1 MYPNPQDAIA
11 IPGAP
16 ALAPFEQHAADLIAA
31 ARRGAADAFR
41 AWAPRW
47 TGHPTESIE
56 RFARESMTR
65 GEPTLADAQLVVA
78 RLHGFA
84 SWALLSMHMEGLAD
98 PRSLIAHFE
107 TAADAIVGGDAA
119 TLQRLLREQPA
130 LVRARSTREH
140 AATLLHYVA
149 ANGVENYRQKTPPN
163 IVSIAAMLMDAGA
176 EVDAEASIYDGRCTT
191 LGLAATSVH
200 PEAAGVQPALM
211 QALLDRGAAVD
222 HPSGVGRDHA
232 FVNGCLANGRPA
244 AAAYLAA
251 RGARVDLAGA
261 AGLGRLDLVAPF
273 FEGERGRTMAPTPE
287 QLHAAVGW
295 ACAYGHIAV
304 VEFLLD
310 RGVAA
315 GAAIE
320 PGGRTSLHA
329 AALGGHADIV
339 RLLLDRRAAV
349 DTIERTY
356 QGTPLDWA
364 LHGWSTRT
372 DGERATYYEVVAL
385 LVAAGAPV
393 NPAWIDDSA
402 EPTPFARQLRADT
415 RMLSALRGNR

>member
-11 IPGAP
+11 IPGARR
-16 ALAPFEQHAADLIAA
+16 LEPFELHAVDLIAA
-31 ARRGAADAFR
+31 SRSGAADAFR
-41 AWAPRW
+41 AWAARW
-47 TGHPTESIE
+47 APHHTGSIE

-65 GEPTLADAQLVVA
+65 GEPTLADARLVVA

-84 SWALLSMHMEGLAD
+84 SWTMLSMHIEGLAD
-98 PRSLIAHFE
+98 RASLIAHFE

-119 TLQRLLREQPA
+119 TLQRLLRAQPA

-140 AATLLHYVA
+140 NATLLHYVA

-176 EVDAEASIYDGRCTT
+176 EVDAEASMYDGHCTT

-222 HPSGVGRDHA
+222 HPGGVGHDHA

-251 RGARVDLAGA
+251 RGAPVDLAGA
-261 AGLGRLDLVAPF
+261 AGIGRLDLVAQF
-273 FEGERGRTMAPTPE
+273 FDDDGRQTSAPTRE
-287 QLHAAVGW
+287 QLHAAAGW
-295 ACAYGHIAV
+295 ACAYGHTAVIA
-304 VEFLLD
+304 FLLD
-310 RGVAA
+310 RGVPA
-315 GAAIE
+315 GAAVE
-320 PGGRTSLHA
+320 PGGQTCLHA
-329 AALGGHADIV
+329 AALGGHADIA
-339 RLLLDRRAAV
+339 RLLLDRRAVV

-356 QGTPLDWA
+356 HGTPLDWA
-364 LHGWSTRT
+364 LHGWSTRAGT
-372 DGERATYYEVVAL
+372 APPTYYEVVAL
-385 LVAAGAPV
+385 LVAAGAAV
-393 NPAWIDDSA
+393 DPAWIENGA
-402 EPTPFARQLRADT
+402 APTSFARQVRADP
-415 RMLSALRGNR
+415 RMLSALRVNR